1 MSDPKPQP
9 IVPATAETAPE
20 ARFEW
25 SQSPFETF
33 LEHHFKKLLLGLLVT
48 GVGVG
53 GWLVMRQQSAQKLLL
68 QAEAFTGS
76 ETLDD
81 YKKVIAN
88 YPGSTAAG
96 SAQLMIANLLAQNND
111 TAGALEELKK
121 FTASHP
127 KHPMMDQAAFRIA
140 VLTAEKEGAAADA
153 GPYDTFIN
161 QFPDSPLRPLAQM
174 RKADALVA
182 AGKREEALAVYD
194 AIQQDNTL
202 YGNTVL
208 TEAKERAAQVKLKA
222 PTPVEFVP
230 EPAAPAPAPATPGAP
245 ASALNF
251 DAPAPAAPQF
261 PAAPDFPTAPEST
274 PAPAET
280 PAAETPA
287 APATPAETPAAPAP
301 APAETPAA
309 EAPAAAE
316 PAAPNP

>member
-33 LEHHFKKLLLGLLVT
+33 LEHNFKKLLLGLLVT

-53 GWLVMRQQSAQKLLL
+53 GWLVVRQQSAQKLLR

-81 YKKVIAN
+81 YKKIIAN
-88 YPGSTAAG
+88 YPGSIAAG

-127 KHPMMDQAAFRIA
+127 QHPMMDQAAFRIA
-140 VLTAEKEGAAADA
+140 VLTAEKEGAADDA

-174 RKADALVA
+174 RKADAFVA
-182 AGKREEALAVYD
+182 ADKREEALAVYD
-194 AIQQDNTL
+194 AIQKDNTL

-222 PTPVEFVP
+222 PTPVEFVS

-245 ASALNF
+245 APALNF

-261 PAAPDFPTAPEST
+261 PAAPDFPTAPE

-287 APATPAETPAAPAP
+287 AEAPVPATPAETPAAPA
-301 APAETPAA
+301 AAETPAA
-309 EAPAAAE
+309 EVPAAAE

>member
-33 LEHHFKKLLLGLLVT
+33 LEHNFKKLLLGLLVT

-53 GWLVMRQQSAQKLLL
+53 GWLVIRQQSAQKLLL

-81 YKKVIAN
+81 YKKIIAN

-127 KHPMMDQAAFRIA
+127 QHPMMDQAAFRIA

-194 AIQQDNTL
+194 AIQKDNTL

-230 EPAAPAPAPATPGAP
+230 EPAAPAPATPGAP
-245 ASALNF
+245 ASGAPTPALNF

-261 PAAPDFPTAPEST
+261 PAAPDFPTAPE

-280 PAAETPA
+280 PAAEAPV
-287 APATPAETPAAPAP
+287 PATPAETPAAPAP
-301 APAETPAA
+301 AEPPAA
-309 EAPAAAE
+309 ETPAAAE

>member
-1 MSDPKPQP
+1 
-9 IVPATAETAPE
+9 
-20 ARFEW
+20 
-25 SQSPFETF
+25 
-33 LEHHFKKLLLGLLVT
+33 
-48 GVGVG
+48 
-53 GWLVMRQQSAQKLLL
+53 
-68 QAEAFTGS
+68 
-76 ETLDD
+76 
-81 YKKVIAN
+81 
-88 YPGSTAAG
+88 
-96 SAQLMIANLLAQNND
+96 
-111 TAGALEELKK
+111 
-121 FTASHP
+121 
-127 KHPMMDQAAFRIA
+127 MMDQAAFRVA

-230 EPAAPAPAPATPGAP
+230 EPAAPAPVPATPGAP
-245 ASALNF
+245 APALNF
-251 DAPAPAAPQF
+251 DAPAPASPQF

-274 PAPAET
+274 PAAEA
-280 PAAETPA
+280 PV
-287 APATPAETPAAPAP
+287 PATPAETPA
-301 APAETPAA
+301 AETPAA

-316 PAAPNP
+316 PAAEAPAAAAPTAPNP